1 MNEVQHFQKQVAEK
15 LRHEIGLEDDNVA
28 ISWRAF
34 AGEGRR
40 IYQPSVDIAVGPFAM
55 DTRQCAEEYDA
66 MARDSCKL
74 INEWAGKSR
83 ENWHTV
89 IGQRYWA
96 NPPDS
101 ASSYEDF
108 IGNDTNLN
116 ARCFIAIEIENA
128 TSRKHWMGSIINAG
142 ALGRIGI
149 LVAWRQ
155 EVLRAAVR
163 MREYFRYLQ
172 SVGKPAFD
180 MSGVIILTK
189 EQLKV
194 SLGI

>member
-1 MNEVQHFQKQVAEK
+1 MNEVQHFQQQVAEK
-15 LRHEIGLEDDNVA
+15 LKQEMGLEDNNIA
-28 ISWRAF
+28 ISWQAF

-40 IYQPSVDIAVGPFAM
+40 IYQPFVDIAVGPFAV
-55 DTRQCAEEYDA
+55 DTQQCAEEYDA
-66 MARDSCKL
+66 MVSDSCKL
-74 INEWAGKSR
+74 INEWVEKSR

-96 NPPDS
+96 SPPDS
-101 ASSYEDF
+101 ASSYKDF
-108 IGNDTNLN
+108 IGNDTNWN

-128 TSRKHWMGSIINAG
+128 TSRKHWMGSIVNAR

-155 EVLRAAVR
+155 EVLRAAIR

-172 SVGKPAFD
+172 SVGKPTFD
-180 MSGVIILTK
+180 MSGVIILTN
-189 EQLKV
+189 EQLQV